1 MFSMTQVVRNS
12 LSFLFV
18 LSRTFLSCLRLT
30 FNFKSR
36 LLLFL
41 FCHHIWMFWKKL
53 GKKSAFESWCCS
65 NRSKG
70 RTQTRWKLHAGPCMH
85 TADSRM
91 RITNRGMLRLGE
103 CWDWDTCLK
112 LDMIFSVLQFVR
124 LTVLEFVRFRGFRVN
139 ARPNRRNW
147 WTVPNYSGPV
157 QT

>member
-53 GKKSAFESWCCS
+53 GQKSAFESWCCS

-103 CWDWDTCLK
+103 CWDWDTWVSIYIYCRFWNEPVFKRENPRWNLA
-112 LDMIFSVLQFVR
+112 LIYGLINVDTDMTFLCKI
-124 LTVLEFVRFRGFRVN
+124 
-139 ARPNRRNW
+139 
-147 WTVPNYSGPV
+147 
-157 QT
+157 